1 MADASADKGAEV
13 RFPPPF
19 VFLAFIL
26 LGVGLHYLV
35 APIPQ
40 PESRWIVILG
50 VLFLVAGAALMAA
63 AVMDFRRTGQEPA
76 PWTPSPVLITRGPYL
91 WTRNPMYLAFTGLQ
105 VGLGLVLGNLWI
117 SLLAPLSLAVVHVI
131 AVLPEEAYLTRRFG
145 DSYEEYRR
153 RVRRYV

>member
-40 PESRWIVILG
+40 PESGWIVILG

-117 SLLAPLSLAVVHVI
+117 SLLAPLALAVVHVI

-145 DSYEEYRR
+145 ASYEEYRR